1 MSEPQQPAAREPEFA
16 AFVALDW
23 ADREHAWSL
32 EAPGMKRERGKLQ
45 QTPEA
50 IAAWAAGLA
59 LRFGGRP
66 IAVALEQSRGA
77 LVCALSPFA
86 HLVLYPIHPSTSSRY
101 RAALFPSGSKNDP
114 QDADLLLDLLL
125 QQRARLRPLRPDTEA
140 TRKLQGMVEK
150 RRQLV
155 DQRTAHTNRI
165 TDLLKVYFPQALD
178 WWDDLASPLA
188 QAALERWPTLA
199 QLQAENPEELRRFLR
214 GRGCRRERIEE
225 RLREIPQARSA
236 VEDPA
241 VVEPMEFMVA
251 TLLQVVAVLRPR
263 IAQLERK
270 IAEVFAAHPDA
281 SLFDALPGAGPV
293 LAPRLLAAF
302 GSRRDRFPAVG
313 DVETYSG
320 IAPVIVRSGRT
331 QYWVHFRWACPKF
344 LRQTFHEFA
353 ECSIPQCQWA
363 RQFYRTQRDNK
374 KEHDAAV
381 RALAFKWIRIL
392 FRCWQSRQPYR
403 EEVFVAAQRRRAT
416 RPQAGPKRTPAV
428 VPAAAPAVLPVAA
441 PAVVPAAAPACGK
454 AADFELK
461 HVREVLKNLMAGA

>member
-1 MSEPQQPAAREPEFA
+1 MNEPQPPAGNEPEFA

-32 EAPGMKRERGKLQ
+32 EAPGVKRERGKLQ
-45 QTPEA
+45 QTPQA

-59 LRFGGRP
+59 ARFGSRP

-77 LVCALSPFA
+77 LVCALSQFA
-86 HLVLYPIHPSTSSRY
+86 HLVLYPIHPATASSY
-101 RAALFPSGSKNDP
+101 RAALFPSGSKDDP
-114 QDADLLLDLLL
+114 RDADLLLDLLL

-140 TRKLQGMVEK
+140 TRKLQGLVEK

-155 DQRTAHTNRI
+155 DERTAYTNRI

-178 WWDDLASPLA
+178 WWDNLASPLA

-199 QLQAENPEELRRFLR
+199 QLQAEDPEELRRFLR
-214 GRGCRRERIEE
+214 GQGCRRARIEQ
-225 RLREIPQARSA
+225 RLEEIPQARSA

-241 VVEPMEFMVA
+241 VVEPMEFMVR
-251 TLLQVVAVLRPR
+251 TLLAVVAVLRQG

-270 IAEVFAAHPDA
+270 IAEAFAAHPDA
-281 SLFDALPGAGPV
+281 SLFHSLPGAGPV
-293 LAPRLLAAF
+293 MAPRLLAAF
-302 GSRRDRFPAVG
+302 GSRRDRFAAAG
-313 DVETYSG
+313 EVESYSG

-353 ECSIPQCQWA
+353 ECSLPHCDWA
-363 RQFYRTQRDNK
+363 REFYHAQRDNQK
-374 KEHDAAV
+374 GHNAAV

-392 FRCWQSRQPYR
+392 FRCWQNRQPYQ
-403 EEVFVAAQRRRAT
+403 EEVYLAARRRRAG
-416 RPQAGPKRTPAV
+416 RPQGGG
-428 VPAAAPAVLPVAA
+428 PVAA
-441 PAVVPAAAPACGK
+441 PAVVPAAVAPAASSACGK
-454 AADFELK
+454 TADFGLK
-461 HVREVLKNLMAGA
+461 HVAEVLKILMARA